1 MRIVITS
8 SHLYA
13 GRGFANDGANILPD
27 IATGSVQPAPIS
39 DRTLALTHHIVVVDD
54 DAGVRTL
61 LTRILRECGY
71 EVSAARDGTELQSIM
86 GTGRIDLILLD
97 IMLPGDSGI
106 DLCRT
111 IRDQSHVPIIMI
123 SARGQE
129 SDRVAGL
136 DVGADDYIAKPFGR
150 SEVLA
155 RVRAVLRR
163 MRDPHSP
170 LNAPV
175 PERFEFASW
184 QYHARRRELIAPSGA
199 EVDLTAAEQDLLL
212 ALLRNPQRMIG
223 RERLLELSRSRIG
236 SSTDRSIDVLVS
248 RLRRK
253 LGDGRKIRPLIR
265 TVRGVG
271 YMFNADVVVA

>member
-1 MRIVITS
+1 M
-8 SHLYA
+8 
-13 GRGFANDGANILPD
+13 LPE
-27 IATGSVQPAPIS
+27 IATENAPPARHP
-39 DRTLALTHHIVVVDD
+39 DLPRPLTHHIVIVDD
-54 DAGVRTL
+54 DVGVRTL
-61 LTRILRECGY
+61 LTRILRESGY
-71 EVSAARDGTELQSIM
+71 EVSGARDGGELKSIM
-86 GTGRIDLILLD
+86 QMGRIDLILLD
-97 IMLPGDSGI
+97 VMLPGDSGI
-106 DLCRT
+106 DLCRM
-111 IRDQSHVPIIMI
+111 IRAESYVPIIMI

-163 MRDPHSP
+163 MRDPHAP
-170 LNAPV
+170 LDAPI
-175 PERFEFASW
+175 PDCFEFASW

-253 LGDGRKIRPLIR
+253 LGDGRKVRPLIR
-265 TVRGVG
+265 TIRGVG
-271 YMFNADVVVA
+271 YMLATEVVVT